1 MLNGEQITKIE
12 AKKAPFNP
20 YRGTEQ
26 EWIIVFHLA
35 DGSYYTVD
43 PSDWTKQFAQGN
55 SWRNLV
61 NGMGEDET
69 KLLENSPILQRVL
82 KSQERLEAI
91 IKTVETKIDQQGFN
105 TKPMWEKAI
114 TELERV
120 NENVATLSRK
130 IDIFN
135 SDMLNVRT
143 AQLKNEERLAK
154 LEA

>member
-1 MLNGEQITKIE
+1 
-12 AKKAPFNP
+12 
-20 YRGTEQ
+20 
-26 EWIIVFHLA
+26 
-35 DGSYYTVD
+35 
-43 PSDWTKQFAQGN
+43 
-55 SWRNLV
+55 
-61 NGMGEDET
+61 MGEDET
-69 KLLENSPILQRVL
+69 KLIENSPILQRVL

>member
-1 MLNGEQITKIE
+1 
-12 AKKAPFNP
+12 
-20 YRGTEQ
+20 
-26 EWIIVFHLA
+26 
-35 DGSYYTVD
+35 
-43 PSDWTKQFAQGN
+43 
-55 SWRNLV
+55 
-61 NGMGEDET
+61 MGEDET
-69 KLLENSPILQRVL
+69 KLIENSPILQRVL

-120 NENVATLSRK
+120 NENVANLSRK

-143 AQLKNEERLAK
+143 AQLKNEERLAN

>member
-1 MLNGEQITKIE
+1 
-12 AKKAPFNP
+12 
-20 YRGTEQ
+20 
-26 EWIIVFHLA
+26 
-35 DGSYYTVD
+35 
-43 PSDWTKQFAQGN
+43 
-55 SWRNLV
+55 
-61 NGMGEDET
+61 MGEDET
-69 KLLENSPILQRVL
+69 KLIENSPILQRVL

-91 IKTVETKIDQQGFN
+91 IKTVETKIDEQGFN

>member
-1 MLNGEQITKIE
+1 
-12 AKKAPFNP
+12 
-20 YRGTEQ
+20 
-26 EWIIVFHLA
+26 
-35 DGSYYTVD
+35 
-43 PSDWTKQFAQGN
+43 
-55 SWRNLV
+55 
-61 NGMGEDET
+61 MGEDET

-114 TELERV
+114 TELERL

-143 AQLKNEERLAK
+143 AQLKNAERLAK